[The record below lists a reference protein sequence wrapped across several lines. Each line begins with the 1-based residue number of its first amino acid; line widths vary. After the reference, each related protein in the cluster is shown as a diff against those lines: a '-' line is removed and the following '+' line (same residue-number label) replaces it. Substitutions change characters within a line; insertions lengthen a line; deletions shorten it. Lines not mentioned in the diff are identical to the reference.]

1 MLENIMEDIA
11 ANLFQ
16 SDSVID
22 LYMIGPLPSPH
33 ISTIVLPFLAWY
45 KSHTILYLDN
55 HFYISLKTGWR
66 NRYLST

>member
-33 ISTIVLPFLAWY
+33 ISTIVLPFLV
-45 KSHTILYLDN
+45 LYNVYYTDIDN

-66 NRYLST
+66 NR

>member
-22 LYMIGPLPSPH
+22 LYLIWPLPSLH
-33 ISTIVLPFLAWY
+33 ISTIVLPFLV
-45 KSHTILYLDN
+45 LYNVYYVHLDN

-66 NRYLST
+66 NR

>member
-33 ISTIVLPFLAWY
+33 ISTIVLPF
-45 KSHTILYLDN
+45 SVLYNVYYLN
-55 HFYISLKTGWR
+55 NYFYISLKTGWR
-66 NRYLST
+66 NR